1 MGMTIAEKILAAH
14 CDRREVQPGDLI
26 NCRVDFVMANDV
38 TAPLAIQEFR
48 KLGVSRVFDP
58 QRVALVPSHFI
69 PNKDIQ
75 SAAQAKTMREFA
87 REQGCIYF
95 EQGQAGI
102 EHILLPSRGYV
113 VPGDVYVGADS
124 HTVTVGALGA
134 FACGMGSTDVAIAMA
149 TGEIWM
155 RVPATLRFIYHGRLN
170 RWVESKDLILHTI
183 GQIGTD
189 GALYAV
195 MQFEGEALRDMS
207 VDARFTMTNMVA
219 EAGGKAGIMP
229 VDRVTLD
236 YVRPVA
242 RRKWTVYEP
251 DPDCQYAATYEF
263 DASKIETTVALPFSP
278 GRTAPL
284 SEVVRQDIKIDQV
297 FIGSCTNGRLE
308 DLQEAAEIMRGKKVA
323 PWVRCIV
330 IPATQDIYLQTL
342 KNGLA
347 ELFTEAGCAFSTA
360 TCGPC
365 LGGYMGV
372 LAEGER
378 CVSTSNR
385 NFRGRMGHPNAEVYL
400 ANPAVAAAAA
410 IAGRIVHPEEVL

>member
-1 MGMTIAEKILAAH
+1 MTIAEKILAAH

-38 TAPLAIQEFR
+38 TAPLAIQQFR
-48 KLGVSRVFDP
+48 RLGVSRVFDP
-58 QRVALVPSHFI
+58 QRVALVPSHFV

-113 VPGDVYVGADS
+113 VPGDAYVGADS
-124 HTVTVGALGA
+124 HTVTVGALGT
-134 FACGMGSTDVAIAMA
+134 FACGMGSTDIAIAMA

-155 RVPATLRFIYHGRLN
+155 RVPPTLRFIYHGRLT

-195 MQFEGEALRDMS
+195 MQFEGEALRDLSMDS
-207 VDARFTMTNMVA
+207 RFTMTNMVA

-229 VDRVTLD
+229 VDQVTLD

-242 RRKWTVYEP
+242 RRQWTVYEP
-251 DPDCQYAATYEF
+251 DPDCRYAATYEF

-284 SEVVRQDIKIDQV
+284 SEVVKQDIKIDQV

-342 KNGLA
+342 KDGLA
-347 ELFTEAGCAFSTA
+347 EVFTEAGCAFSTA

>member
-14 CDRREVQPGDLI
+14 CDRKEVQPGDLI
-26 NCRVDFVMANDV
+26 NCRTDFVMSNDV
-38 TAPLAIQEFR
+38 TAPIAIREFR

-58 QRVALVPSHFI
+58 ERVALVNDHYV
-69 PNKDIQ
+69 PNKDIESATQ
-75 SAAQAKTMREFA
+75 SKMMREFA
-87 REQGCIYF
+87 REQGCVYF
-95 EQGQAGI
+95 EQGQGGI
-102 EHILLPSRGYV
+102 EHILIPSRGYV

-134 FACGMGSTDVAIAMA
+134 FACGMGSTDIAIAMA

-155 RVPATLRFIYHGRLN
+155 RVPPTQRFIYHGHLS
-170 RWVESKDLILHTI
+170 RWVDSKDLIIHTI

-207 VDARFTMTNMVA
+207 VNARFTMTNMVA
-219 EAGGKAGIMP
+219 EAGGKAGLMP
-229 VDRVTLD
+229 VDQMTLD

-242 RRKWTVYEP
+242 RRQWTVHEP
-251 DPDCQYAATYEF
+251 DPDCQYAATHEF
-263 DASKIETTVALPFSP
+263 DASKIETTVAMPYSP
-278 GRTAPL
+278 GNAAPL
-284 SEVVRQDIKIDQV
+284 SEVVKQDIKIDQV
-297 FIGSCTNGRLE
+297 FIGSCTNGRME
-308 DLQEAAEIMRGKKVA
+308 DLLEAAEIMRGKKVA

-330 IPATQDIYLQTL
+330 IPATQDIYVETL
-342 KNGLA
+342 RNGLA

-365 LGGYMGV
+365 LGGYMGI

-385 NFRGRMGHPNAEVYL
+385 NFRGRMGHPGSELYL
-400 ANPAVAAAAA
+400 ANPSVAAAAA